1 MASRTRGGSP
11 GRSDRAGTFRR
22 VSAGG
27 ETYFVF
33 YPRPLPPEPPLEVEP
48 LQDLAD
54 RANQALGRLDGVTL
68 LLPSPDLFLYSYVR
82 KEAVLSAQI
91 EGTQS
96 SLSELLLFEHEDAP
110 GVPKPEIAEPLNYV
124 RALYH
129 GLHRIEGG
137 FPLSNR
143 LLREIHAL
151 LVEGGRGA
159 DKAPGEFRTSQNWI
173 GGTRPGNAR
182 FVPPPPEEIALAM
195 SDLEKFLHDRPV
207 QTPILFKA
215 ALAHAQFGTIHPF
228 LDGNGRLG
236 RLLVTLL
243 LCAEQRVLSKPL
255 LYLSLYLK
263 RNRDEYYERLQRVR
277 TDGEWEEWVRF
288 FLEGVSDVAN
298 SATDATRRLL
308 ALIERDRQRI
318 QSLGRA
324 AASAARLHEL
334 VVREIVFKIPE
345 AARRLETNEVTLG
358 NAARNLESLGIVRET
373 TGRPRNK
380 RYVYV
385 DYLAVIEEGT
395 AE

>member
-1 MASRTRGGSP
+1 M
-11 GRSDRAGTFRR
+11 
-22 VSAGG
+22 
-27 ETYFVF
+27 
-33 YPRPLPPEPPLEVEP
+33 
-48 LQDLAD
+48 
-54 RANQALGRLDGVTL
+54 
-68 LLPSPDLFLYSYVR
+68 
-82 KEAVLSAQI
+82 
-91 EGTQS
+91 
-96 SLSELLLFEHEDAP
+96 
-110 GVPKPEIAEPLNYV
+110 
-124 RALYH
+124 
-129 GLHRIEGG
+129 
-137 FPLSNR
+137 
-143 LLREIHAL
+143 
-151 LVEGGRGA
+151 
-159 DKAPGEFRTSQNWI
+159 
-173 GGTRPGNAR
+173 
-182 FVPPPPEEIALAM
+182 
-195 SDLEKFLHDRPV
+195 
-207 QTPILFKA
+207 
-215 ALAHAQFGTIHPF
+215 
-228 LDGNGRLG
+228 
-236 RLLVTLL
+236 
-243 LCAEQRVLSKPL
+243 
-255 LYLSLYLK
+255 
-263 RNRDEYYERLQRVR
+263 R